1 MKSFTL
7 TEIEKN
13 FLHGSIGNSPFPVYS
28 YFLSTFENDT
38 VLSFEDNSITND
50 RNFQINGRK
59 IKINPTLL
67 SFLQTI

>member
-13 FLHGSIGNSPFPVYS
+13 FLHGSIGNFPLPFFI
-28 YFLSTFENDT
+28 YFLSTVENDT

-59 IKINPTLL
+59 NKINPTVL